1 MKANNPRIER
11 LKKMLTLE
19 ERRVRLHL
27 DLAGVVAE
35 MSALKDRLFEDV
47 SARVSA
53 VTRQIS
59 GPTRRGP
66 RRKARRGALKE
77 KIMAALETAGAAG
90 VRVKDLAAELA
101 TKPVNI
107 HSWFHSTSKRN
118 PAIRKI
124 SGGHY
129 RLDSK
134 GSASPQIS
142 SGQRAPSVKAGKGGR
157 KRRGGPSRRGELSS
171 RIIKELQAAGAK
183 GITVRNLADKLG
195 AKYKNIY
202 IWFATTGKKNKGIKK
217 IGPATYKLVG

>member
-11 LKKMLTLE
+11 LREMLALE
-19 ERRVRLHL
+19 ERRARLHL
-27 DLAGVVAE
+27 DLAGVIAQ
-35 MSALKDRLFEDV
+35 MSALKDQLFEDV
-47 SARVSA
+47 NVRVGRI
-53 VTRQIS
+53 TREIS
-59 GPTRRGP
+59 GTRSGGS

-77 KIMAALETAGAAG
+77 KIMAALEAAG
-90 VRVKDLAAELA
+90 NAGVHVKDLAAELA

-118 PAIRKI
+118 PSIRKI

-134 GSASPQIS
+134 GSASPQS
-142 SGQRAPSVKAGKGGR
+142 SSPQRTTSTGGGKGR
-157 KRRGGPSRRGELSS
+157 KGRGGQSRRGELSS
-171 RIIKELQAAGAK
+171 RIVKELQASGAK

-202 IWFATTGKKNKGIKK
+202 IWFATTGKKNKSIKK

>member
-11 LKKMLTLE
+11 LREMLALE
-19 ERRVRLHL
+19 ERRARLHI
-27 DLAGVVAE
+27 DLAGVIAQ
-35 MSALKDRLFEDV
+35 MSALKDQLFEGV
-47 SARVSA
+47 NVRVGA
-53 VTRQIS
+53 ITRQVS
-59 GPTRRGP
+59 GTTRAGSG
-66 RRKARRGALKE
+66 RKARRGALKE
-77 KIMAALETAGAAG
+77 KIMAALEAAGTAG

-118 PAIRKI
+118 PAIRKL

-134 GSASPQIS
+134 GSASPQS
-142 SGQRAPSVKAGKGGR
+142 SSPQRTTSAGGR
-157 KRRGGPSRRGELSS
+157 KGRKQRGGQSKRGELSS
-171 RIIKELQAAGAK
+171 RIIKELQASGAR

-202 IWFATTGKKNKGIKK
+202 IWFATTGKKNKNIKK
-217 IGPATYKLVG
+217 MGPATYKLVG